1 MKRGR
6 ITNGRRGRDGRGKGS
21 GSQYPPHVRSPPTFR
36 PRLLLTAGRAP
47 IDRYLLHARRAH
59 SSKPHTAA
67 SGGRVEQTDRRT
79 DGRPTVAQTLPTV
92 SFPFGRLDVAV
103 LRLYVC
109 VCVEGGRTAS
119 ICLSISV
126 SVCVC
131 LSVLRWL
138 KYLLEQFDVEA
149 PRRRGSFALSQ
160 RVPGLV
166 GRGRRVARGRR
177 RRPVDRRRWS
187 RRLSPLTTAS
197 SSVLLPSAPRVL
209 DDALHASPRTENT
222 TVIAF
227 SASTL
232 LVGRQEGHPACK
244 KLSCGVLRGYL
255 SGARCRLAYSRAD
268 ATATHC
274 LLLQ

>member
-1 MKRGR
+1 VYLVPLTFATGCVIFRSALREAYSAPQTSLLNVTVKGKKSREGREWVKRGR
-6 ITNGRRGRDGRGKGS
+6 ITNGRRGRDGRGKGR

-138 KYLLEQFDVEA
+138 VPSRTA
-149 PRRRGSFALSQ
+149 RR
-160 RVPGLV
+160 
-166 GRGRRVARGRR
+166 
-177 RRPVDRRRWS
+177 
-187 RRLSPLTTAS
+187 
-197 SSVLLPSAPRVL
+197 
-209 DDALHASPRTENT
+209 
-222 TVIAF
+222 
-227 SASTL
+227 
-232 LVGRQEGHPACK
+232 
-244 KLSCGVLRGYL
+244 
-255 SGARCRLAYSRAD
+255 
-268 ATATHC
+268 
-274 LLLQ
+274 